1 MNPAEDLV
9 FSLKIFEDAKR
20 CFFPGNAPRLKE
32 MFQPAL
38 ERLDRVLADPYLPDC
53 GAREFR
59 IREAVRTCTEAL
71 RLAFSSESLHESLGN
86 FQRASR
92 RVCRVLE
99 SIYPL
104 CPAYKTVNE
113 FFLEPQFHGRGA
125 DFINHESRGG
135 LHQIGLDSDP
145 YSRGGITVYIPES
158 MDGIPPPLVVALHG
172 GGGHGRDFVWT
183 WLREARSRRFLLA
196 APSST
201 GPTWALL
208 GGDGDLALLQKV
220 TALMEEEWNADP
232 RRILLTGISDGA
244 TYALKRAMDEVTPF
258 AAFAPVAGVLPPFD
272 LRNVR
277 GRRFYWVHGRKDWM
291 FPAMYA
297 VSGSKNLKAA
307 GADVNLDI
315 VPDLYH
321 AYPREYNRAILDWFL
336 AGCP

>member
-1 MNPAEDLV
+1 
-9 FSLKIFEDAKR
+9 
-20 CFFPGNAPRLKE
+20 
-32 MFQPAL
+32 
-38 ERLDRVLADPYLPDC
+38 
-53 GAREFR
+53 
-59 IREAVRTCTEAL
+59 
-71 RLAFSSESLHESLGN
+71 
-86 FQRASR
+86 
-92 RVCRVLE
+92 
-99 SIYPL
+99 
-104 CPAYKTVNE
+104 
-113 FFLEPQFHGRGA
+113 
-125 DFINHESRGG
+125 
-135 LHQIGLDSDP
+135 HQIGLDSDP

-158 MDGIPPPLVVALHG
+158 MDGNNPPPLVVALHG